1 MLSKIFEHILSLSQ
15 ITLGIACICLI
26 AFFLIDA
33 DNKNIAERVAR
44 NLCKPTEG
52 HLVREL
58 GDRGD
63 YFCYSRNKDGKTF
76 SRVVLNTGEN

>member
-1 MLSKIFEHILSLSQ
+1 MLSKMFEHILVLSQ
-15 ITLGIACICLI
+15 ILVGIACVCLI

-44 NLCKPTEG
+44 NLCKVTEG
-52 HLVREL
+52 HLVCEV

>member
-1 MLSKIFEHILSLSQ
+1 MLSRIFEHILLLSQ
-15 ITLGIACICLI
+15 IMLGIACVCLI

-44 NLCKPTEG
+44 NLCKVTQG
-52 HLVREL
+52 HLVREI

-76 SRVVLNTGEN
+76 SRVVLITGEN

>member
-1 MLSKIFEHILSLSQ
+1 MLSKIFEHILLLSQ
-15 ITLGIACICLI
+15 IMLGIACVCLI

-44 NLCKPTEG
+44 NLCKVTEG
-52 HLVREL
+52 HLVREI
-58 GDRGD
+58 GNRGD

>member
-1 MLSKIFEHILSLSQ
+1 MIEKLFSHILTLSQ

-33 DNKNIAERVAR
+33 DNKNVAERVAR
-44 NLCKPTEG
+44 SLCKVTEG
-52 HLVREL
+52 HLVREI
-58 GDRGD
+58 GNRGD
-63 YFCYSRNKDGKTF
+63 YFCYTRNKDGKTF